1 MTESVYAVIGDLVGS
16 RRLPDRAAGHR
27 ALTAALEEVNEAL
40 SPAQPFAVTTGDE
53 YQGACT
59 GLADAVLA
67 ALLVRLTVLPVVD
80 IRCGIGH
87 GATTVYDAQRRP
99 MVQDGPAWWSAREAI
114 DVLGGH
120 RDARRTWYV
129 GEGADTVNAFLLC
142 RDQVVDRL
150 NERGVRILRAALLG
164 TPQKAIAKAEGVWP
178 SAVSQQFSKGVG
190 AVVDAQRLFASDE
203 SPGQPGR
210 SRR

>member
-16 RRLPDRAAGHR
+16 RRLPDRAAAHR
-27 ALTAALEEVNEAL
+27 ALTASLDEVNEAL
-40 SPAQPFAVTTGDE
+40 QPRHPFAVTAGDE
-53 YQGACT
+53 YQGAC
-59 GLADAVLA
+59 LSLPDAVLA

-87 GATTVYDAQRRP
+87 GAVTVYDATRRP
-99 MVQDGPAWWSAREAI
+99 AVQDGPAWWSAREALET
-114 DVLGGH
+114 VGGA

-129 GEGADTVNAFLLC
+129 GPGADTVNAFLLC

-150 NERGVRILRAALLG
+150 NERGVRMLRLALLG
-164 TPQKAIAKAEGVWP
+164 TPQKAIAEAEGVWP
-178 SAVSQQFSKGVG
+178 SAVSQQFSRGVG

-203 SPGQPGR
+203 TPGQSGR
-210 SRR
+210 SRG